1 MPTRRTIGVDIGETS
16 LLAGAVDA
24 DLDVH
29 HRTQRAITGL
39 DQSSLLDA
47 ALDAVEEARAA
58 AGAEIAAVGFA
69 IPSLAHQRSE
79 TSVEATFAGV
89 AAADV
94 MAERLGLPAFADG
107 RANLAARAE
116 HRAGA
121 ARGTQDAIVLTLG
134 NGIDGGLI
142 LDGEPRR
149 LERGAFNASLP
160 GPPFELGDSLAQSA
174 AAHPDSQLARALSEG
189 REPAAQLVTE
199 LAHDGDRAAIESL
212 TSLGRQLGAVIAA
225 LVNAYNPQVVVVG
238 GGVIGAGE
246 LLLGPARAELA
257 QRDSQA
263 AGDQVPIVPARF
275 GVDAGLVGAA
285 ALAFDGLERRG
296 REAA

>member
-1 MPTRRTIGVDIGETS
+1 
-16 LLAGAVDA
+16 
-24 DLDVH
+24 
-29 HRTQRAITGL
+29 
-39 DQSSLLDA
+39 
-47 ALDAVEEARAA
+47 
-58 AGAEIAAVGFA
+58 
-69 IPSLAHQRSE
+69 
-79 TSVEATFAGV
+79 
-89 AAADV
+89 

-121 ARGTQDAIVLTLG
+121 ARGAQDAIVLTLG
-134 NGIDGGLI
+134 NEIDGGLI

-149 LERGAFNASLP
+149 LERGAFNAGLP
-160 GPPFELGDSLAQSA
+160 EPRFELGDSLAESA
-174 AAHPDSQLARALSEG
+174 LAHPDSQLARALSEG
-189 REPAAQLVTE
+189 REPAGQLVTE
-199 LAHDGDRAAIESL
+199 LAHDGDRGAIDAL
-212 TSLGRQLGAVIAA
+212 ASLGRRLGAAIAA

-257 QRDSQA
+257 ERGSHA
-263 AGDQVPIVPARF
+263 AGDQVPIVAARF

-296 REAA
+296 MQAA